1 MYFDDPS
8 MEVQSN
14 VFDLSTSSFSQ
25 FSFILF
31 ESNLASSDI
40 GYPRVWVTYFQP
52 STHAE
57 KSIWSFRS
65 TNQVSLSMLSL
76 DHWEGSRLQKWE
88 EDSCLWW
95 QIWGMCLPILF
106 LRIRTHDQFQESW
119 YRGLEKVH
127 LSGTDAG
134 FVQNWRRFLQT
145 TKNHIQSLVKIVWEM
160 NLEIIWDEFTYKNR
174 FRHQKLCFRPQ
185 F

>member
-1 MYFDDPS
+1 MLTNLVESHRAKCTLMTLAWKFNLMCLIYLLPVSVNSALSYLRAITPPQILDILEFGWLTYNPPHTPK
-8 MEVQSN
+8 N
-14 VFDLSTSSFSQ
+14 PLDL
-25 FSFILF
+25 L
-31 ESNLASSDI
+31 D
-40 GYPRVWVTYFQP
+40 QP
-52 STHAE
+52 TR
-57 KSIWSFRS
+57 W
-65 TNQVSLSMLSL
+65 SLSMPSL

-134 FVQNWRRFLQT
+134 FVHNWRRFLQT
-145 TKNHIQSLVKIVWEM
+145 TKKHIQSLAKKKVK
-160 NLEIIWDEFTYKNR
+160 
-174 FRHQKLCFRPQ
+174 
-185 F
+185 